1 MPLVGIENL
10 QNLGTK
16 FIMCNNALN
25 SWVVELEA
33 RGKGTAADIDAALR
47 ANLLP
52 GVTLVPAM
60 VIAIE
65 QAQQAGIAYNKQ

>member
-1 MPLVGIENL
+1 
-10 QNLGTK
+10 
-16 FIMCNNALN
+16 
-25 SWVVELEA
+25 VVELEA

-52 GVTLVPAM
+52 GVTIVPAM